1 MNILAARLVFKV
13 PITWM
18 TGYYRLENAK
28 LFHFIP
34 AGGDGN
40 FNIDLKF
47 MTIEVIFTLKSTNTP
62 LILSQMNSKMN
73 NPGKG
78 TVDSFGPQY
87 NSTDAILN
95 IDPRNVENETDRENR
110 KFACLDVFEV
120 GAHWRKASFKFDGL
134 WKGLNHLTDF
144 SLNQVIFR
152 LFLVSY
158 PILQNNM
165 IY

>member
-40 FNIDLKF
+40 FNIDLKY

-62 LILSQMNSKMN
+62 LILSRMNAEMN
-73 NPGKG
+73 NSEKA

-87 NSTDAILN
+87 NNTDAVSN
-95 IDPRNVENETDRENR
+95 IEPRKVERI
-110 KFACLDVFEV
+110 
-120 GAHWRKASFKFDGL
+120 
-134 WKGLNHLTDF
+134 F
-144 SLNQVIFR
+144 SLKGPVPLIGDTAVPV
-152 LFLVSY
+152 LVQDEVEELHPAEIGEY
-158 PILQNNM
+158 LI
-165 IY
+165 

>member
-1 MNILAARLVFKV
+1 MNVLAIRLVFKV

-40 FNIDLKF
+40 FNIDLKY
-47 MTIEVIFTLKSTNTP
+47 MTIEVILTLKSTNTP

-73 NPGKG
+73 NLEKA

-87 NSTDAILN
+87 NSTDAISN
-95 IDPRNVENETDRENR
+95 IKPRNVGNETDREND

-120 GAHWRKASFKFDGL
+120 GANWRKASFKFDGL

-144 SLNQVIFR
+144 SLNQVI
-152 LFLVSY
+152 LDCFL
-158 PILQNNM
+158 PDGAKKNL
-165 IY
+165 